1 MKNILI
7 ILSFIFLLSIIICVD
22 NNNDKI
28 EKQNI
33 DKNKDESISNENENN
48 NNENE
53 ENEEENDKNLKG
65 IYMTQKSFDER
76 LNKIFEEKGL
86 KNRKKITKEKLK
98 IIFEEIY
105 SDELK
110 PSDTD
115 TESGMTPEEE
125 AQRFVDLIFNELT
138 RSYDYDDKIKISEIR
153 DMISPKQAQDAM
165 FTVYADLAGSMGF
178 L

>member
-1 MKNILI
+1 
-7 ILSFIFLLSIIICVD
+7 
-22 NNNDKI
+22 
-28 EKQNI
+28 
-33 DKNKDESISNENENN
+33 
-48 NNENE
+48 
-53 ENEEENDKNLKG
+53 
-65 IYMTQKSFDER
+65 MTQKSFDER
-76 LNKIFEEKGL
+76 LNKICEENGL

-98 IIFEEIY
+98 VIFEEIY
-105 SDELK
+105 SDELI

-115 TESGMTPEEE
+115 TGSGMTPEEE

>member
-7 ILSFIFLLSIIICVD
+7 ILSFIFLLSIIICV
-22 NNNDKI
+22 NNDKI
-28 EKQNI
+28 EKENN
-33 DKNKDESISNENENN
+33 DKNKDESESNEKEND
-48 NNENE
+48 NNENKEQNE
-53 ENEEENDKNLKG
+53 EEEENDKNLKG

-98 IIFEEIY
+98 VIFEEIY
-105 SDELK
+105 SDELI

-115 TESGMTPEEE
+115 TGSGMTPEEE
-125 AQRFVDLIFNELT
+125 AQRIVDFYELT

-153 DMISPKQAQDAM
+153 NMISPKQAQDAM
-165 FTVYADLAGSMGF
+165 FTVYANLAESMGF

>member
-1 MKNILI
+1 MKKKMI
-7 ILSFIFLLSIIICVD
+7 IM
-22 NNNDKI
+22 KI
-28 EKQNI
+28 
-33 DKNKDESISNENENN
+33 KNRMKKKKK
-48 NNENE
+48 
-53 ENEEENDKNLKG
+53 DKNLKG
-65 IYMTQKSFDER
+65 IYMTQKSFNER

-98 IIFEEIY
+98 VIFEEIY
-105 SDELK
+105 SDELI

-115 TESGMTPEEE
+115 TGSGMTPEEE

-153 DMISPKQAQDAM
+153 NMISPKQAQDAM
-165 FTVYADLAGSMGF
+165 FTVYANLAESMGF